1 MIALE
6 DYKKALG
13 TLVDE
18 LSEEEIL
25 KLRDNQ
31 DQMAE
36 IFFDMWFKQTPLNK
50 QNNV

>member
-1 MIALE
+1 MIDLE
-6 DYKKALG
+6 KFKKSLG
-13 TLVDE
+13 GLAKE

-36 IFFDMWFKQTPLNK
+36 IFFNLWLKEVKQG
-50 QNNV
+50 NV